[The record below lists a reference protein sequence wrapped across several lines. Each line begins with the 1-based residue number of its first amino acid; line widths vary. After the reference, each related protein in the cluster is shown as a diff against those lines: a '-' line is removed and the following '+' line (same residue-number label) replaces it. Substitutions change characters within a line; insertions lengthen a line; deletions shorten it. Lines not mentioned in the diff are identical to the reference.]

1 MRFDW
6 DDKKYAINRRK
17 HGIDF
22 GTASLVFD
30 DPLHLLTL
38 DRVVDGEQ
46 RWRTIGMAAGVMLLV
61 VVHTLEDDE
70 VVRIISARKAEAHE
84 RRRYEYDL

>member
-1 MRFDW
+1 VRFDW

-22 GTASLVFD
+22 DTASLVFD

-70 VVRIISARKAEAHE
+70 VVRIISARKAEAHK